1 MRVLVAEDHRRLATA
16 LAEGLRREGMA
27 VDIAFDGVD
36 ALAHAAINSY
46 DVVVL
51 DRDLPGVHGDQVCR
65 TLLGERNAA
74 RILMLTA
81 ASTISDRVEGLG
93 LGADDY
99 LGKPFDFGEL
109 VARIR
114 ALARRAVVATPPTFV
129 RGDVSV
135 DPSRRLAIRGARRL
149 ALSPKEF
156 AVLEYLLAADG
167 RVVAPA
173 AGLRLPRRTA
183 RLRLTLLYAG
193 LFLLS
198 GTCVLVLVYLLVAG
212 TSPLVGHASQGVAVA
227 VPAPPATG
235 SGAPATT
242 SQSATVATPAPSP
255 GPVVFRRDPGA
266 DVIRRQAVAQ
276 HESDLG
282 RLLAVSWVVLAISA
296 VASALLGWVAAG
308 RVLRPLRSITTT
320 ARTISAGNLHER
332 LALSGPDDE
341 FKQLGDTLDDLL
353 ARLEASFA
361 AQRRF
366 VANASHE
373 LRTPLAV
380 ERTLLQ
386 VALADPHASAETLRS
401 TCEELLA
408 CGAEHER
415 LLEALLTL
423 AGSDGALERRDALDL
438 STLTEHALQ
447 SARHAIS
454 RHSLQLETSL
464 SPAPATGDPALV
476 ERLVA
481 NLIDN
486 AASHNVPGGRVD
498 VRTETDGADA
508 VLMISNT
515 GPPVPPDE
523 IDRLFEPFQRL
534 HGRTSANGDGHF
546 GLGLSIV
553 RAIAVAHDAT
563 LTARPRPGGGLLVTV
578 RFH

>member
-1 MRVLVAEDHRRLATA
+1 MS
-16 LAEGLRREGMA
+16 GM
-27 VDIAFDGVD
+27 
-36 ALAHAAINSY
+36 S
-46 DVVVL
+46 
-51 DRDLPGVHGDQVCR
+51 R
-65 TLLGERNAA
+65 TR
-74 RILMLTA
+74 
-81 ASTISDRVEGLG
+81 
-93 LGADDY
+93 
-99 LGKPFDFGEL
+99 P
-109 VARIR
+109 
-114 ALARRAVVATPPTFV
+114 V
-129 RGDVSV
+129 R
-135 DPSRRLAIRGARRL
+135 
-149 ALSPKEF
+149 F
-156 AVLEYLLAADG
+156 
-167 RVVAPA
+167 APA
-173 AGLRLPRRTA
+173 AWLRLPRRTA
-183 RLRLTLLYAG
+183 RLRLTLLYSG

-198 GTCVLVLVYLLVAG
+198 GTCVLVLVYVLVAR
-212 TSPLVGHASQGVAVA
+212 TSPLVGHASRGVVVA
-227 VPAPPATG
+227 VPAPAATG
-235 SGAPATT
+235 SGAPGTT
-242 SQSATVATPAPSP
+242 SQGPTVTTVAPQP
-255 GPVVFRRDPGA
+255 GPVVRRRNPGA
-266 DVIRRQAVAQ
+266 DVIRQQTVAQ

-296 VASALLGWVAAG
+296 VASALLGWAAAG

-332 LALSGPDDE
+332 LALSGPEDE

-380 ERTLLQ
+380 EQTLLQ

-401 TCEELLA
+401 TCGELLA

-423 AGSDGALERRDALDL
+423 ASTDSGLEHREPLDL

-447 SARHAIS
+447 SARHEIS

-476 ERLVA
+476 GRLLA

-486 AASHNVPGGRVD
+486 AASHNVPGGRID
-498 VRTETDGADA
+498 VRTETDGTDA
-508 VLMISNT
+508 ALTISNT
-515 GPPVPPDE
+515 GPPVPPDQ
-523 IDRLFEPFQRL
+523 IGRLFEPFQRL
-534 HGRTSANGDGHF
+534 HGRTSTGGDGHF

-553 RAIAVAHDAT
+553 RAIALAHDAAV
-563 LTARPRPGGGLLVTV
+563 TARPRPGGGLTVTV